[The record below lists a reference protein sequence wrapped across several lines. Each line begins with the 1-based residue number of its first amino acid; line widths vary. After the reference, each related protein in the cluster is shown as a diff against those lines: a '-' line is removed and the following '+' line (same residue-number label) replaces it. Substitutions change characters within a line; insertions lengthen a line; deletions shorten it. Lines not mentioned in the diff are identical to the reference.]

1 VVRFLRLALS
11 ASVLAALGGCGPDY
25 SPNTYAS
32 GAVQQANKV
41 EQGVIVGVRQV
52 DVSTSGAVGAIV
64 GGAAGGI
71 AGSQAP
77 GGGVGAAFGALG
89 GALVGGIVGTTVEH
103 ATTDTTAFEYVVRKG
118 NGELVSVTQK
128 DAEPL
133 PLGQKV
139 LVIAGNQARIVPDYT
154 VPVAEPKPA
163 PGKDKPAETDKQPD
177 KDKPPGAAAAA
188 ASVPATVMPAT
199 VMPATTTPA
208 TPAAPP
214 TPASELAKA
223 LSAAPTPLPLPGVSA
238 ETHQP

>member
-1 VVRFLRLALS
+1 MVRFLRLALS

-77 GGGVGAAFGALG
+77 GGGVGAAFGTLG

-103 ATTDTTAFEYVVRKG
+103 VTTDTTAFEYVVRKG

-177 KDKPPGAAAAA
+177 KDKPSGADAPA
-188 ASVPATVMPAT
+188 ASVPVT

-214 TPASELAKA
+214 APASELAKA
-223 LSAAPTPLPLPGVSA
+223 LSGAPTPLPLPGVPA